1 MQAAYADRRIT
12 IHFTIYNVG
21 DASAD
26 IDSFKF
32 FARVNT
38 HEMIEYPMMGPERHK
53 PPFTLDVGKEIRCTA
68 VTKSESKLLFQY
80 MDANLIEI
88 YAPDGTDVSFEFRG
102 DIAFLD
108 GTHKTRHCS
117 FHRSYNFQTRRFTR
131 IADSEFEYS
140 D

>member
-1 MQAAYADRRIT
+1 
-12 IHFTIYNVG
+12 
-21 DASAD
+21 
-26 IDSFKF
+26 
-32 FARVNT
+32 
-38 HEMIEYPMMGPERHK
+38 
-53 PPFTLDVGKEIRCTA
+53 
-68 VTKSESKLLFQY
+68 